1 MKDADQLSGAAG
13 EVNLDDMVNS
23 MEALQENLKTM
34 QSALKALSE
43 ETRENRRVLRLL
55 ADQQSV
61 YLDDDA
67 DSVTMPI

>member
-1 MKDADQLSGAAG
+1 MKDADQLGGAAG

-23 MEALQENLKTM
+23 MEVLQENLKTM